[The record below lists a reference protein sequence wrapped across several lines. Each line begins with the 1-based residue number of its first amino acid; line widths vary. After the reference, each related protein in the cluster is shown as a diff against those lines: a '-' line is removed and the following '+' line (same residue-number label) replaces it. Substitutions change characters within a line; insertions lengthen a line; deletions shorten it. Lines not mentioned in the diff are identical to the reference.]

1 MDRLPYD
8 KRLKARSQ
16 ALRKELTP
24 AERFLWSKIRL
35 NQLKGSRF
43 YRQKPIGTFIADFY
57 CPKANLVIEVDGR
70 HHLKSA
76 KTVYDKERDLYITEN
91 HQRVIRFTNTEV
103 LSNIQ
108 EVIVKIEEVLD
119 TKPE

>member
-16 ALRKELTP
+16 ALRKVMTP

-35 NQLKGSRF
+35 NQLKGLRF

-70 HHLKSA
+70 HHLKSTKA
-76 KTVYDKERDLYITEN
+76 GYDKERDSYITEN
-91 HQRVIRFTNTEV
+91 HQRVLRFTNTEV
-103 LSNIQ
+103 LSSIQ
-108 EVIVKIEEVLD
+108 EVIGEIEKVLD
-119 TKPE
+119 TKPD